1 MQAPQSAEKLIIANC
16 SGFLGDRFSA
26 AREMVEGG
34 PIDVLT
40 GDYLAELTMA
50 ILFRQK
56 LRDASLGYARSFLRQ
71 MEEVMG
77 TCLERK
83 IRIVSNAGGLNPKG
97 LADALQV
104 LARKLGLAPK
114 IAYIEGDDLL
124 PRLAELQAQG
134 EAFVHLDKGIS
145 LKEAG
150 AQPISANAYIGGWAV
165 AEALA
170 RGVDIVVAGRLAD
183 AALVTGPAA
192 WHFGWQRE
200 DWDRLAGAAVAG
212 HIIECSGQATGGNY
226 PFIEEIPSF
235 HKLGFPIAEIH
246 ADGSA
251 VITKHPGTGGRVSVG
266 TVTAQLLYEIRSP
279 DYLTPDVTAR
289 FDTIQLNDAGEDRV
303 RVSGVK
309 GTPPPPTA
317 KVCLNNLFGH
327 RNSMTLVLTGLDIE
341 AKARIL
347 EETVVAALGG
357 REQYAVFEARLV
369 RSDQTDPSVNEEA
382 FAYLHLGVMDPDPTK
397 VARFSAAVVE
407 LALASIPGF
416 TITAPPTKGTPAIQH
431 WPAVVVNRHVRPRVV
446 IGDESVTVEPLAG
459 TEITATQAT
468 GTAED
473 RPLSEQ
479 NPVTL
484 PFGRLFGT
492 RSGDKGGNA
501 NLGVWARSDAAYA
514 FLRRNLTTDRLQSL
528 LPDTAP
534 YAIERYE
541 LPNLK
546 ALNFYIKG
554 ILGEG
559 VAASLKSD
567 PQAKTLGEY
576 LRVKAIA
583 VPAELQ
589 NEVADGPQAIISTK
603 D

>member
-1 MQAPQSAEKLIIANC
+1 MQAPPSADKLIIANC

-56 LRDASLGYARSFLRQ
+56 LKDPALGYARSFLRQ

-83 IRIVSNAGGLNPKG
+83 IRVVSNAGGLNPGG
-97 LADALQV
+97 LADALQT
-104 LARKLGLAPK
+104 LARKLGLAPR
-114 IAYIEGDDLL
+114 IAYIEGDDLM
-124 PRLAELQAQG
+124 PRLAELQSQG
-134 EAFVHLDKGIS
+134 EGFVHLDKGVR
-145 LKEAG
+145 LQEAG
-150 AQPISANAYIGGWAV
+150 AQPISANAYLGGWAV

-170 RGVDIVVAGRLAD
+170 READIVVAGRLAD

-192 WHFGWQRE
+192 WHFGWQRD

-235 HKLGFPIAEIH
+235 HKLGFPIAEIY

-266 TVTAQLLYEIRSP
+266 TVTAQLLYEIQSP
-279 DYLTPDVTAR
+279 SYLTPDVTAR
-289 FDTIQLNDAGEDRV
+289 FDTIRLSDTGKDRV

-309 GTPPPPTA
+309 GAPPPPTT

-327 RNSMTLVLTGLDIE
+327 RNSMTLILTGLDIE

-347 EETVVAALGG
+347 EETIVAALGG
-357 REQYAVFEARLV
+357 RDQYAVFDARLV
-369 RSDQTDPSVNEEA
+369 RSDQPDPAINEEA
-382 FAYLHLGVMDPDPTK
+382 FAYLHLGVMDPDPAK

-416 TITAPPTKGTPAIQH
+416 TATAPPTKGTPTIQH
-431 WPAVVVNRHVRPRVV
+431 WPTVVANHHIRPQV
-446 IGDESVTVEPLAG
+446 IIGEDCVTVEPLSGAETAPART
-459 TEITATQAT
+459 TEPDGEYTPPAAHEI
-468 GTAED
+468 
-473 RPLSEQ
+473 
-479 NPVTL
+479 VTL

-514 FLRRNLTTDRLQSL
+514 FLRRYLSTARLKSL
-528 LPDTAP
+528 LPDAIP
-534 YAIERYE
+534 FAIERYE

-546 ALNFYIKG
+546 ALNFYIRG

-576 LRVKAIA
+576 LRVKAITI
-583 VPAELQ
+583 PAGLQ
-589 NEVADGPQAIISTK
+589 NEAAL
-603 D
+603 